1 MMEEAQTSSIRLTR
15 RDCSRGTK
23 KLFVVFVSEILPTPP
38 NLEINSPESLPSLSI
53 SFSRLL
59 SFLSTTGE
67 SATTTE
73 RRGGEGECEPQQSLH
88 TKKSKV
94 TQTERERK
102 CKRRRRRESAQF
114 PRLDADGR
122 RRTRKKRRE
131 RKQAN

>member
-38 NLEINSPESLPSLSI
+38 NLEINSPERLPSLSL
-53 SFSRLL
+53 SRLL
-59 SFLSTTGE
+59 SFLSPPGRARLQLRGE
-67 SATTTE
+67 EEKESVSPNKVSTQKKQ
-73 RRGGEGECEPQQSLH
+73 GE
-88 TKKSKV
+88 TDR
-94 TQTERERK
+94 ERERK